1 MGVSPLIRSQGTSRY
16 LDRLQLALTSRL
28 GPFTGRIPYCGYQ
41 IMGIRPLNYRVLSV
55 GNVGTSSGPGLVSR
69 LSGRT
74 GEFRWM
80 GWAWLS
86 EPQPNDGERSLPSP
100 GNRLREAR
108 EQTEWAHW

>member
-1 MGVSPLIRSQGTSRY
+1 MSRKISTEREQFWRHH
-16 LDRLQLALTSRL
+16 LDQQRGSRL
-28 GPFTGRIPYCGYQ
+28 SIRNYC
-41 IMGIRPLNYRVLSV
+41 IRPVNYRVLSV
-55 GNVGTSSGPGLVSR
+55 VNVGTSSGPGLVSR

-108 EQTEWAHW
+108 QQTEWAHW